1 MIGPLGSALHW
12 ELAAWIGIVILAA
25 QFVAILLWVV
35 FGSHNRGLTS
45 KGYSAQLEAE
55 RRAEGLLQETLTSE
69 ESREL
74 EHKGYLEVHSPSR
87 EGRVYRVPRGRGMVS
102 VYEGGRAV
110 MSLCVQPVEW
120 IPGADVVLMHKL
132 MIEANEEDY
141 LKTANQFEPGYPY
154 YLRWDRRTGRPV

>member
-1 MIGPLGSALHW
+1 
-12 ELAAWIGIVILAA
+12 
-25 QFVAILLWVV
+25 
-35 FGSHNRGLTS
+35 
-45 KGYSAQLEAE
+45 GYSAQLEAE
-55 RRAEGLLQETLTSE
+55 RKAEGLLQEFLSPDE
-69 ESREL
+69 NREL
-74 EHKGYLEVHSPSR
+74 ENRGYLEVRSPSR
-87 EGRVYRVPRGRGMVS
+87 DGRVYRVPRGRGMVS